1 MKTIVLIF
9 AVLTSLSFSASGQAT
24 GFTFQGRLTEN
35 SLAATGT
42 FQMQFAL
49 YDASEA
55 GSQIGTDIDHP
66 NVSVTNGTFTVQLDF
81 GSAFSGAARFLEIRV
96 RKAAG
101 DEYVT
106 LNPRQMITSSPHA
119 IRSISAG
126 VSDSLSSECVLCITD
141 ANIQSIAGSKVTGS
155 VPNADAA
162 LTAAAVTGVVPI
174 ANGGTGSST
183 KNFVDLSNDQT
194 VAGNKTFS
202 GNVSV
207 TGSGVLSG
215 NGSGLTNLNASV
227 VANAPLTGNG
237 TAASPL
243 GIASPLTI
251 KDADNPARN
260 PFTASVSSDGV
271 VFTNVTGSGVTLVI
285 ETMSGYIAVS
295 PTSGG
300 LNIGITIGTTTFG
313 RTFQIGPSLIY
324 NIPGSNAVA
333 FYNHQLRLYVP
344 QGQRLELA
352 LPPGLSREVQL
363 SGYYVSI
370 P

>member
-1 MKTIVLIF
+1 MKTIVLF
-9 AVLTSLSFSASGQAT
+9 LMMLTSLSFSVSGQAT
-24 GFTFQGRLTEN
+24 GFTYQGRLTEN
-35 SLAATGT
+35 SLAAAGN

-49 YDASEA
+49 YDAAEA
-55 GSQIGTDIDHP
+55 GNQIGTDIENP
-66 NVSVTNGTFTVQLDF
+66 TVSVTSGTFTVQLDF
-81 GSAFSGAARFLEIRV
+81 GSVFSGAARFLEIRV
-96 RKAAG
+96 RKTAG

-106 LNPRQMITSSPHA
+106 LTPRQMITSSPHA
-119 IRSISAG
+119 IRSITSG
-126 VSDSLSSECVLCITD
+126 SSDSISSACILCITD
-141 ANIQSIAGSKVTGS
+141 AHIESIAGSKVTGS

-162 LTAAAVTGVVPI
+162 ATAAAVTGVVPI

-183 KNFVDLSNDQT
+183 KNFVDLSNNQN
-194 VAGNKTFS
+194 VSGNKTFS

-207 TGSGVLSG
+207 SGGGVFSG
-215 NGSGLTNLNASV
+215 DGSGLTNLNSSV

-243 GIASPLTI
+243 GIASPLTV

-260 PFTASVSSDGV
+260 PFSANVGTSGV
-271 VFTNVTGSGVTLVI
+271 VFTNVTGSGVTLVL
-285 ETMSGYIAVS
+285 ENMSGYIAVS
-295 PTSGG
+295 ASSGG
-300 LNIGITIGTTTFG
+300 LNLGIRIGNDGFG
-313 RTFQIGPSLIY
+313 RTFEMGPSLIY

-344 QGQRLELA
+344 QGQRLELII
-352 LPPGLSREVQL
+352 PPGLSRDIQL